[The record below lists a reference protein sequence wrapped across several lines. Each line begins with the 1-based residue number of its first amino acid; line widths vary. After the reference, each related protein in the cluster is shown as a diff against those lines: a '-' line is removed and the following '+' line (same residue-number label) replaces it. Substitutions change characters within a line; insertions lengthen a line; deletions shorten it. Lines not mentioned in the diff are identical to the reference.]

1 MSRRIDG
8 SLLRRKCCLADMM
21 RWRRQPFSCCKR
33 KEFIGAG
40 LSRKGIN
47 EDMWREVLVTAQMF
61 SIALLHVFL
70 RVQVLYI
77 YITISLIND
86 SFAKEGMV
94 SMAGRIINGQSWK
107 K

>member
-8 SLLRRKCCLADMM
+8 SLLRRKCCLADTM

-47 EDMWREVLVTAQMF
+47 EDMWREVLVTTQMF
-61 SIALLHVFL
+61 SIALSRVFCEC
-70 RVQVLYI
+70 RYCT

-86 SFAKEGMV
+86 SFARKAWLV
-94 SMAGRIINGQSWK
+94 
-107 K
+107 